1 MSNNVK
7 TLLFVG
13 VAAVLAVLAA
23 LSAPSSPEPEFFN
36 DTGELFFP
44 EFTDPMKPASLE
56 VWEFDEE
63 TGKPIGFSVKQEK
76 GRWTIPSHFD
86 YPADAKDRMAQ
97 AASMLIGLRKESV
110 RSDRKDD
117 HAAFGVV
124 DPRDESASL
133 EGRGMRI
140 TFKDS
145 AGTVL
150 ADIILGKEV
159 EGHEGMRYARL
170 PGKKRTYTCKIE
182 TELSTKFEDWI
193 DRDILDASSWDLEK
207 IVFDNY
213 RVDERTYQIKRG
225 EKLVLFKKDYE
236 WNLEGLAEGEETNRD
251 KVNEVVDALT
261 ALKIVD
267 VQRKPKGL
275 TAMLKRAEGIEAEIL
290 YASLKRHGFYLSRDG
305 DVVSNEGDLIVQTKK
320 GIVYTLKFGE
330 VAAVY
335 GVSHKK
341 KKKEGKDAESDG
353 KTANGETQGS
363 KPADDSHRYLM
374 ITARFDESLLDRP
387 KGEPLPKEHMDK
399 RRKARELVERVV
411 SAVEAYREKHGKLPE
426 TLAALTEG
434 DKPQLSKLEKDP
446 WGHDLVYEIRKP
458 AKEAKDGKEGK
469 EAEKT
474 AKGENGEKKKDGGEE
489 KSRSTFV
496 VRSLAE
502 DGKPG
507 GEGVNEDISS
517 DALDREDELRRTFD
531 DFEEYRKKVEEGK
544 KKATELTDRF
554 GPWYYVIDA
563 EHFRKLQ
570 VSRKDLVKKQEK
582 KKTSDDDKDGGQGAP
597 ATSGGDK

>member
-1 MSNNVK
+1 MSNNAK

-13 VAAVLAVLAA
+13 VAAALAVLAA

-63 TGKPIGFSVKQEK
+63 TGKPVGFSVKQEK

-86 YPADAKDRMAQ
+86 YPADAKDRMAK
-97 AASMLIGLRKESV
+97 AASLLIGLRKESV
-110 RSDRKDD
+110 RSDRKED

-133 EGRGMRI
+133 EGRGMRV

-193 DRDILDASSWDLEK
+193 DRDILKASSWDLEK

-213 RVDERTYQIKRG
+213 RVDERTYRIKQG
-225 EKLVLFKKDYE
+225 QKLTLLKKDYE
-236 WNLEGLAEGEETNRD
+236 WTLEGLGEDEETNRD
-251 KVNEVVDALT
+251 KANEIVDALT
-261 ALKIVD
+261 AIKIVD

-290 YASLKRHGFYLSRDG
+290 YASLKRHGFYLSRNG

-330 VAAVY
+330 VAEVY
-335 GVSHKK
+335 GIS
-341 KKKEGKDAESDG
+341 KKKEEEKGKE
-353 KTANGETQGS
+353 KNGAKGP

-374 ITARFDESLLDRP
+374 ITARFDESLLERP
-387 KGEPLPKEHMDK
+387 KGDALPKEHMEK

-411 SAVEAYREKHGKLPE
+411 SAVQAYREKHGKLPE
-426 TLAALTEG
+426 TLAVLTQG
-434 DKPQLSKLEKDP
+434 DSPQLAKLEKDP
-446 WGHDLVYEIRKP
+446 WGHDLVYEIVKPDTP
-458 AKEAKDGKEGK
+458 AKNDDKKDAEKDGKD
-469 EAEKT
+469 AEK
-474 AKGENGEKKKDGGEE
+474 KEE
-489 KSRSTFV
+489 SKPAFV

-507 GEGVNEDISS
+507 GEGVNEDVASN
-517 DALDREDELRRTFD
+517 ALDREDELRRTFE

-544 KKATELTDRF
+544 KEAAELTDRF

-563 EHFRKLQ
+563 EHFRKLK
-570 VSRKDLVKKQEK
+570 VSRKDLVKKKEK
-582 KKTSDDDKDGGQGAP
+582 PKDEDAGQGEPKP
-597 ATSGGDK
+597 AGAGK